1 MSFLSFAPII
11 LMFVLM
17 LLRVP
22 VGFALIIPTAIYYT
36 FINTTMPIEIVVQ
49 SMMAPTESFP
59 YLAIPFFT
67 CAGVVFNYSGISEKL
82 YGLANL
88 LVGHVR
94 GGLAQINI
102 VLSAMMGGLSG
113 SANADAA
120 MDAKTI
126 VPQMIRHGYS
136 KGFSTVVTAASSVIT
151 PIIPPGIILILYSLM
166 ADVSVARMFLAGYVP
181 GLLLMAA
188 LMITVSIIARKR
200 GYGAERTTAASWSEI
215 GHHCRESVWALMLP
229 VFLLVGLRY
238 GVFTPTEAGAIAVL
252 YALIVGIFVYRRLRW
267 EHVRPILVE
276 SVEATASV
284 MFIVCGAMA
293 FSSYLTWEGIPSA
306 ITNTLVHDIGS
317 PWLMLLVIN
326 IFLLIVGFF
335 FEGGAAM
342 VLLAPIL
349 VPAVKAMN
357 IDLVHFGIV
366 MSVNLT
372 IAGFTPPVGTMM
384 FIVLAITK
392 TRMEEYVR
400 ECWPFLA
407 ALVAVLMLITY
418 VPWLVL
424 IVPRLFM

>member
-1 MSFLSFAPII
+1 MSFSSFVPCI
-11 LMFVLM
+11 LMLVLL

-22 VGFALIIPTAIYYT
+22 VGFALLVPTAVYYA

-49 SMMAPTESFP
+49 SMMSSTESFP

-67 CAGVVFNYSGISEKL
+67 CAGVVFNYAGISEKL
-82 YGLANL
+82 YTLCNL

-94 GGLAQINI
+94 GGLAQIN
-102 VLSAMMGGLSG
+102 VLLSAMMGGLSG

-126 VPQMIRHGYS
+126 VPQMIRNGYS
-136 KGFSTVVTAASSVIT
+136 RGFSTVVTAASSVIT
-151 PIIPPGIILILYSLM
+151 PIIPPGIILILYALL

-188 LMITVSIIARKR
+188 LMITVSIISRKR
-200 GYGAERTTAASWSEI
+200 GYGAERTTRASGAEI
-215 GHHCRESVWALMLP
+215 WAQCKQSVWALLLP
-229 VFLLVGLRY
+229 VFLLVCLRF
-238 GVFTPTEAGAIAVL
+238 GVFTPTEAGAAAVV
-252 YALIVGIFVYRRLRW
+252 YALVIGKFAYKRLRR
-267 EHVRPILVE
+267 EHLWPIVVE

-284 MFIVCGAMA
+284 MFIVGAATA
-293 FSSYLTWEGIPSA
+293 FGSYLTWEGIPA
-306 ITNTLVHDIGS
+306 AVTHLLTANITST
-317 PWLMLLVIN
+317 WLMLLVVN
-326 IFLLIVGFF
+326 VFLLLVGFF

-349 VPAVKAMN
+349 VPAAKLLN
-357 IDLVHFGIV
+357 IDLIHFGIL

-392 TRMEEYVR
+392 APMSEYMR
-400 ECWPFLA
+400 ECLPFLV
-407 ALVAVLMLITY
+407 ALLGVLMLITF
-418 VPWLVL
+418 VPSVVL
-424 IVPRLFM
+424 FVPRLLM